1 MRKNFD
7 DLTIQDD
14 FMFCQVMKNKN
25 LCKTFLEMLLADK
38 IGNITHIASQSTVAP
53 ESEAK
58 FVRLDILVQDEK
70 NNFYDIEMQVVN
82 EHNVAKR
89 MRYYQSALDV
99 SFLDKGE
106 YYTNLKDSYIIFVCL
121 FDFIG
126 KNKAV
131 YFFENICLE
140 DGPIRLRD
148 GTKKIIIN
156 VDAFKNIK
164 DKALSGFL
172 EYIKTGC
179 ITTKFSKR
187 IEKMIRTIKQN
198 EQARQEYRFISAVVM
213 DAKEEGRSQ
222 GFTDGVNQT
231 KRKTASALKAMGLAK
246 SKIAK
251 ATGLSLAEIEKL

>member
-131 YFFENICLE
+131 YFFENICSE
-140 DGPIRLRD
+140 
-148 GTKKIIIN
+148 
-156 VDAFKNIK
+156 
-164 DKALSGFL
+164 
-172 EYIKTGC
+172 
-179 ITTKFSKR
+179 R

-198 EQARQEYRFISAVVM
+198 ERARQEYRFISAVVM

-251 ATGLSLAEIEKL
+251 AIGLSLAEIEKL